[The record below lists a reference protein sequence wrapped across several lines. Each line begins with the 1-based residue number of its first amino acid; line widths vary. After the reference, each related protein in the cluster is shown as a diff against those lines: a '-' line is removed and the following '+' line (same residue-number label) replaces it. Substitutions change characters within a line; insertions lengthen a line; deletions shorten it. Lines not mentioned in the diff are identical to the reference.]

1 MCDKCG
7 AHFWVDE
14 ATQKKIYTKCCM
26 NGRIRFD
33 LLNPPN
39 QLMQELF
46 SSKTQQGKMF
56 QAKIRKFNTSLSF
69 ASTIFKSRN
78 LTSPGPPIVS
88 VEGNIQHKIGSL
100 YNNPEQTA
108 QFMQCYFYEE
118 GENDNTNSNQKQ
130 GFFNFT
136 NTEVISF

>member
-1 MCDKCG
+1 
-7 AHFWVDE
+7 
-14 ATQKKIYTKCCM
+14 M

-33 LLNPPN
+33 FLNPPN

-46 SSKTQQGKMF
+46 SSNTQQGKTF
-56 QAKIRKFNTSLSF
+56 QANTRKFNTSLSF
-69 ASTIFKSRN
+69 ASTIFKTRN
-78 LTSPGPPIVS
+78 LPSHGPPIVS

-118 GENDNTNSNQKQ
+118 GENNIKNSNTKQ